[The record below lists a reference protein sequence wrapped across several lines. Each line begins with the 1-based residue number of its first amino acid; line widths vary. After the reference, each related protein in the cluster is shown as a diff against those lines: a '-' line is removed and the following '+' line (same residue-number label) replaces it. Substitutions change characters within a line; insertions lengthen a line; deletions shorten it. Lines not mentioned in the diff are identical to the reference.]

1 MSEKVECPFCDTEV
15 TVEYQGG
22 MTFGSEGVVG
32 GRPISEGSCPNC
44 KADVFAE
51 AALTKGG
58 KSLDILVLAHT
69 PSPPGASDI
78 MRVLKDDDVESYI
91 IREGVR
97 IP

>member
-15 TVEYQGG
+15 IVEYLGG
-22 MTFGSEGVVG
+22 MTFGSDGVVG
-32 GRPISEGSCPNC
+32 GRPLSEGSCPNC
-44 KADVFAE
+44 EAHVSVE
-51 AALTKGG
+51 AALTKAG

-69 PSPPGASDI
+69 PSPPNTSDI
-78 MRVLKDDDVESYI
+78 IRVLKGDDVKSYA